1 MSSLVQDKIKTSEL
15 SKIKHKDERSN
26 EDVKETTFIHETNL
40 EMAEQNNDMIESTEL
55 LQVIV

>member
-1 MSSLVQDKIKTSEL
+1 MSSLVQDKINKSKF

-26 EDVKETTFIHETNL
+26 EALEETTFIHETNL
-40 EMAEQNNDMIESTEL
+40 AMAEQNNVMTESTEL